1 MIFTK
6 VIKIVEPYIPIFTP
20 SINNYIH
27 LFFKIIKES
36 TIFAWGSLVSNKLR
50 TTLSLLGAVIGFFV
64 IILVLAAVDSL
75 KRNIYESIDSI
86 GPNVVYVH
94 KWSWEGGFDYP
105 WWKYFLRPQPS
116 VDEAELLIKRSY
128 LAEAVT
134 CAVDFNRPIKYRN
147 NFLNNASIKGVWLNY
162 EKVNEFNLQSGRYFT
177 DGEIRSGNTV
187 AIIGYNI
194 AENIFEGQN
203 PIGSVLKIKGKN
215 FEVIGVVEKAGEGL
229 FGSGQD
235 ETVYLPYFATSGMVD
250 LNNFNV
256 NQEIAIKPKKDI
268 TSQQIKDELTG
279 LMRSIRKLKPS
290 EEDNFSLNEA
300 SMAKKQLSGILIMM
314 QIVGWV
320 IGILAMMVGIFGVAN
335 IMFVSVKERT
345 NLIGI
350 QKALGAKRIFIL
362 VQFLI
367 ESIIL
372 SGFGCIL
379 GIILVNIIA
388 AIIRHFTTFDL
399 RLSVSNVVLSLS
411 ISAFSGILAGII
423 PAYTAS
429 RLDPVEAIRSK

>member
-1 MIFTK
+1 MN
-6 VIKIVEPYIPIFTP
+6 PIFLFLHQVLTT
-20 SINNYIH
+20 SIRLI
-27 LFFKIIKES
+27 LKIIKES
-36 TIFAWGSLVSNKLR
+36 TLFAWGSLVSNKLR
-50 TTLSLLGAVIGFFV
+50 TSLSLLGAVIGFFV

-128 LAEAVT
+128 LAESVT
-134 CAVDFNRPIKYRN
+134 CAVDFSRPIKHRD
-147 NFLNNASIKGVWLNY
+147 NFLSNASIKGVWLNY
-162 EKVNEFNLQSGRYFT
+162 EKVNEFNLSTGRYFT

-187 AIIGYNI
+187 AIIGHNI
-194 AENIFEGQN
+194 AQNLFPGQN
-203 PIGSVLKIKGKN
+203 PIGSILKIKGKN

-229 FGSGQD
+229 FGSGKD
-235 ETVYLPYFATSGMVD
+235 ETVYLPYFATNGMVD

-256 NQEIAIKPKKDI
+256 QQEIAIKPLKNVS
-268 TSQQIKDELTG
+268 SQQIKDELTG

-300 SMAKKQLSGILIMM
+300 SMAKKQLSGILVMM

-320 IGILAMMVGIFGVAN
+320 IGFLAMMVGIFGVAN

-372 SGFGCIL
+372 SGAGCIL
-379 GIILVNIIA
+379 GVILVNIIA
-388 AIIRHFTTFDL
+388 AIVRHFTTFDL
-399 RLSVSNVVLSLS
+399 RLSVSNVVLSLT
-411 ISAFSGILAGII
+411 ISAISGILAGII
-423 PAYTAS
+423 PAYSAS

>member
-1 MIFTK
+1 LI
-6 VIKIVEPYIPIFTP
+6 
-20 SINNYIH
+20 
-27 LFFKIIKES
+27 FKIIKES
-36 TIFAWGSLVSNKLR
+36 TLFAWGSLVSNKLR
-50 TTLSLLGAVIGFFV
+50 TSLSLLGAVIGFFV
-64 IILVLAAVDSL
+64 IILVLACVDSL
-75 KRNIYESIDSI
+75 KKNIYDSIDSI

-116 VDEAELLIKRSY
+116 VEEAELLIKRSY
-128 LAEAVT
+128 LSESIT
-134 CAVDFNRPIKYRN
+134 CAVDFNRPIRYRD
-147 NFLNNASIKGVWLNY
+147 NFLSNASIKGVWLNY
-162 EKVNEFNLQSGRYFT
+162 EKVNEFNMESGRYFT
-177 DGEIRSGNTV
+177 DNEIRSGSTI

-194 AENIFEGQN
+194 AQNIFEGQN
-203 PIGSVLKIKGKN
+203 PLGSMLKIKGRN
-215 FEVIGVVEKAGEGL
+215 FEVIGVLEKAGEGI

-235 ETVYLPYFATSGMVD
+235 ETVYLPYYATNGMVD

-256 NQEIAIKPKKDI
+256 NQEIAIKRGNNI

-300 SMAKKQLSGILIMM
+300 SMAKKQLSGIVTMM

-320 IGILAMMVGIFGVAN
+320 IGLLAMLVGVFGVAN

-372 SGFGCIL
+372 SGMGCIL

-388 AIIRHFTTFDL
+388 AFIRSISTFDL
-399 RLSVSNVVLSLS
+399 RLSVTNVVLSLT
-411 ISAFSGILAGII
+411 ISAFSGIIAGII